1 MIGNVSLKTAN
12 HSEPLDGLFNLIKAA
27 PASLKHEPGVILAE
41 GDYVIVHGRFLPE
54 RNKQFTKRC
63 SDKSLYPGRYRCNL
77 TRQPYRN
84 CLYKRFTGLTELA
97 GSNFRRCCKVGFS
110 VTSPCR
116 TDQAG
121 ASYLKSRFTIHI
133 QKADRTENSSVPVSS
148 ATIKAAPGGYCASS
162 PISHRYFPSC
172 FNGIRAK
179 L

>member
-1 MIGNVSLKTAN
+1 MSNADAQKNKAIVLKAFDTLFNKRDYAEAEQFWSPN
-12 HSEPLDGLFNLIKAA
+12 YIQHSAQIESGRDGLFNLIKAA

-110 VTSPCR
+110 VTSPCER
-116 TDQAG
+116 
-121 ASYLKSRFTIHI
+121 
-133 QKADRTENSSVPVSS
+133 
-148 ATIKAAPGGYCASS
+148 
-162 PISHRYFPSC
+162 
-172 FNGIRAK
+172 IR
-179 L
+179 LEQVT

>member
-1 MIGNVSLKTAN
+1 LPIDSYSVLSVRGEVTLFNKRNYAAAERFWSPN
-12 HSEPLDGLFNLIKAA
+12 YIQHSAQIESGRDGLFNLIKAA

-97 GSNFRRCCKVGFS
+97 GSNFRRCL
-110 VTSPCR
+110 
-116 TDQAG
+116 Q
-121 ASYLKSRFTIHI
+121 SRVLGNFTLPNGSGWSKLPEIPFYNPH
-133 QKADRTENSSVPVSS
+133 TESGQN
-148 ATIKAAPGGYCASS
+148 
-162 PISHRYFPSC
+162 
-172 FNGIRAK
+172 
-179 L
+179 